1 MAQEPFGDIPLFREL
16 HKLLASGSGPVNMEI
31 ARQVAV
37 ATATEGRVEP
47 PTNRAAARAF
57 ADAVRASEVVLSG
70 YTRLPFDEPLRSD
83 VVGVS
88 RWIAATL
95 LGWTWLFEH
104 LATRLS
110 GELAAIGGHDGEG
123 SNPMQAAFAQVGPL
137 LMGLQVGALVGGLG
151 KHALGRHDLPVPR
164 DDDGHLFFVAPNV
177 DGVASDYGF
186 DAERFRMWLALR
198 EVARHLVISSV
209 PWLARYHKGLLLE
222 VADTIEVDV
231 SDLERRLGE
240 LGAGGLEALGQGM
253 APEGML
259 PLVPTERHRR
269 AVARLRAFLA
279 LFEGYAAHAVGAVS
293 SEIVGDTARIDEGM
307 ARRRA
312 SSGEAETLLADLLG
326 ISRSKTLEASGS
338 TFCAA
343 VVKLKGPGVLNRVWD
358 APDNL
363 PSEEEIR
370 DPFAWLERQGL

>member
-1 MAQEPFGDIPLFREL
+1 
-16 HKLLASGSGPVNMEI
+16 
-31 ARQVAV
+31 
-37 ATATEGRVEP
+37 
-47 PTNRAAARAF
+47 
-57 ADAVRASEVVLSG
+57 
-70 YTRLPFDEPLRSD
+70 
-83 VVGVS
+83 
-88 RWIAATL
+88 
-95 LGWTWLFEH
+95 
-104 LATRLS
+104 
-110 GELAAIGGHDGEG
+110 
-123 SNPMQAAFAQVGPL
+123 MQAAFAQVGPL
-137 LMGLQVGALVGGLG
+137 LMGLQVGALVGSLG